1 MKLAVSSWSLR
12 SYIGKEFTF
21 DRFPMVVRER
31 FGEYGVE
38 GVELISRHMP
48 LSDMRHVDMVAAG
61 LREAGISVVNM
72 PIDVGNISDRDPK
85 RRAHDLRAIMT
96 WIDVAAA
103 LGSPN
108 VRVNTGTQTPPFDM
122 DITVDSYRQLADHA
136 APLGVR
142 ILLENHGGIS
152 ADPAN
157 IIRLGDAVGWDR
169 FATCP
174 DFGNFA
180 PEVRYEALALVAPHA
195 ALAHAKALD
204 LDAEGNMPEWDFAR
218 CMRIMRDSGFDGYY
232 SAEFEGKGEQY
243 AGAQA
248 NIAVRSRQPW
258 RPPCPP

>member
-1 MKLAVSSWSLR
+1 MKLAVSSWFLR

-142 ILLENHGGIS
+142 ILLENHGRIS
-152 ADPAN
+152 ADVAN
-157 IIRLGDAVGWDR
+157 ILKLGDGVGWDR
-169 FATCP
+169 FGTCP
-174 DFGNFA
+174 DFGNF
-180 PEVRYEALALVAPHA
+180 PPDLRYDSLALMAPHA
-195 ALAHAKALD
+195 GMVHAKALD
-204 LDAEGNMPEWDFAR
+204 LDANLQMPEYDFAR
-218 CMRIMRDSGFDGYY
+218 CVQIVRATGYDGWW

-243 AGAQA
+243 AGTAANLQA
-248 NIAVRSRQPW
+248 LRQALA
-258 RPPCPP
+258 

>member
-1 MKLAVSSWSLR
+1 MKIAVSSWSVR
-12 SYIGKEFTF
+12 NYINREFPF
-21 DRFPMVVRER
+21 DQFPAVVRQR
-31 FGEYGVE
+31 FGVDAL
-38 GVELISRHMP
+38 ELVSRHMP
-48 LSDMRHVDMVAAG
+48 APDMRHVDLFNAA
-61 LREAGISVVNM
+61 LRDNDVKVVNV
-72 PIDVGNISDRDPK
+72 PIDVGNISDRDAR
-85 RRAHDLRAIMT
+85 RRAHDLRAIKP
-96 WIDVAAA
+96 WIDVAAE

-108 VRVNTGTQTPPFDM
+108 ARINTGQQTPPYDLAVT
-122 DITVDSYRQLADHA
+122 IDSYRELAEYA
-136 APLGVR
+136 STRGVR

-157 IIRLGDAVGWDR
+157 IIRLGEAVGWDR

-243 AGAQA
+243 AGTQA
-248 NIAVRSRQPW
+248 NIAAIRRALA
-258 RPPCPP
+258 